1 MYDACDAGGAA
12 DGRRPL
18 PPTQLRSG
26 LRAARNAELDK
37 RREVAALSRRVTRER
52 RRVAHDSHVL
62 RFRQRAMSTRE
73 ELGKLSSSSSA
84 DDLIELRYEI
94 VGSQNRISTE
104 QRRYAE
110 ALAEWEG
117 VAQQWGPSLALRV
130 GIAED
135 HGG

>member
-1 MYDACDAGGAA
+1 MYYACDAGGAA

-62 RFRQRAMSTRE
+62 QFRQRAMSTRE
-73 ELGKLSSSSSA
+73 ELGKLSMVAQRRELGDA
-84 DDLIELRYEI
+84 DPADEVSVVELARRDLAEI
-94 VGSQNRISTE
+94 V
-104 QRRYAE
+104 QRWSACA
-110 ALAEWEG
+110 ALTSAHL
-117 VAQQWGPSLALRV
+117 VV
-130 GIAED
+130 
-135 HGG
+135 